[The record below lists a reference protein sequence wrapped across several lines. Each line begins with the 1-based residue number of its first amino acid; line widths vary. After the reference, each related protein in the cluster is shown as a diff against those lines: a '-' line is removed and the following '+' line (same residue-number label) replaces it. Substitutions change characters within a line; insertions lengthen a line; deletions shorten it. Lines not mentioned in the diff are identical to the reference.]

1 MINYTT
7 LLRIISNYK
16 RDIKSLWKKERYKW
30 VAIKHFQNHW
40 DIEAENFADM
50 IKDAISK
57 TDNLLNSGKKYAGG
71 QIILFATE
79 FPQETRN
86 MFRDLYNEQEP
97 YLKRIKQFKLKSYE
111 LFEQHNAA
119 HPTDVNSKTCYQDDN
134 TITIYLWLRF
144 PDKYYIYKY
153 SEYVSVEKT
162 LCDSHNIKKSIGLEP
177 GYTLYNQIRD
187 YLRND
192 QELLDIWRNLRD
204 KDCYNDYEFITGTVD
219 FGFYISR
226 YCKLIVEP
234 SPRYWVFNHNFPDSS
249 EEDRSGLI
257 LNALKYNHA
266 FMQYEYEHQT
276 DSTHLVTQN
285 WAQLIQIREGDY
297 VFLRSENYIYAVG
310 QAIVPRLEPTI
321 EINAQKMISQKRNA
335 PYLSGQYRGVVMFED
350 ADVFYEDFRDG
361 KANNWGQRI
370 DVDAWKYHAPHG
382 ICFKKHILSGSNQA
396 AIREIANKQDGEQ
409 LIKELKQQLGMK
421 YEILNQLENCRNL
434 ILTGAP
440 GTGKTYLAKQIARLL
455 LFGKSDEIELN
466 DAEKEIYKSHV
477 EFVQF
482 HPSYDYSDF
491 VEGLRPFT
499 SDEGST
505 ALGFE
510 RKNGVFKEFCKR
522 AILNAEVGNDNFD
535 EAWAAMVADIT
546 SQDYIDVQLIS
557 GKGMFR
563 VELNEYGTG
572 LANRTYPNNVYEKD
586 QWIVGKSKFFSKD
599 QLKNIYHGRNG
610 VPGGGHDNYRRAIV
624 EHMKQNY
631 GLKEYEQTQIAPK
644 PYIFIIDEI
653 NRGELSKI
661 LGELF
666 YSIDPGYRGVIGR
679 VKTQYQNLIL
689 EDDTFSDGFYVP
701 ENVYILGTMN
711 DIDRSVESMDFAIR
725 RRFTWREIS
734 AVDTQEEMLQLLDK
748 SIREKAK
755 KSMNALNDAILNPDY
770 HLGAA
775 YQIGASYFLKLQHD
789 PNFDNLWKFH
799 LKGVIYEYLR
809 GQRDIDSKL
818 EEIYN
823 AFIAE

>member
-1 MINYTT
+1 
-7 LLRIISNYK
+7 
-16 RDIKSLWKKERYKW
+16 
-30 VAIKHFQNHW
+30 
-40 DIEAENFADM
+40 
-50 IKDAISK
+50 
-57 TDNLLNSGKKYAGG
+57 
-71 QIILFATE
+71 
-79 FPQETRN
+79 
-86 MFRDLYNEQEP
+86 
-97 YLKRIKQFKLKSYE
+97 
-111 LFEQHNAA
+111 
-119 HPTDVNSKTCYQDDN
+119 
-134 TITIYLWLRF
+134 
-144 PDKYYIYKY
+144 
-153 SEYVSVEKT
+153 
-162 LCDSHNIKKSIGLEP
+162 
-177 GYTLYNQIRD
+177 
-187 YLRND
+187 
-192 QELLDIWRNLRD
+192 
-204 KDCYNDYEFITGTVD
+204 
-219 FGFYISR
+219 
-226 YCKLIVEP
+226 
-234 SPRYWVFNHNFPDSS
+234 
-249 EEDRSGLI
+249 
-257 LNALKYNHA
+257 
-266 FMQYEYEHQT
+266 
-276 DSTHLVTQN
+276 
-285 WAQLIQIREGDY
+285 
-297 VFLRSENYIYAVG
+297 
-310 QAIVPRLEPTI
+310 
-321 EINAQKMISQKRNA
+321 
-335 PYLSGQYRGVVMFED
+335 
-350 ADVFYEDFRDG
+350 
-361 KANNWGQRI
+361 
-370 DVDAWKYHAPHG
+370 
-382 ICFKKHILSGSNQA
+382 
-396 AIREIANKQDGEQ
+396 
-409 LIKELKQQLGMK
+409 MK

-491 VEGLRPFT
+491 VEGMRPFT
-499 SDEGST
+499 SDEGSAT
-505 ALGFE
+505 LGFE
-510 RKNGVFKEFCKR
+510 RKDGVFKEFCKR
-522 AILNAEVGNDNFD
+522 AILNAEVENDNFD
-535 EAWAAMVADIT
+535 EAWAAMIADIT

-557 GKGMFR
+557 GKGIFR

-631 GLKEYEQTQIAPK
+631 GLKDYKQTQVAPK

-679 VKTQYQNLIL
+679 VKTQYQNLIA
-689 EDDTFSDGFYVP
+689 EEDTFYDGFYVP

-725 RRFTWREIS
+725 RRFIWREIS
-734 AVDTQEEMLQLLDK
+734 AVDTQGEMLQLLDE

-770 HLGAA
+770 HLGEA

-789 PNFDNLWKFH
+789 SNFDNLWKFH

-809 GQRDIDSKL
+809 GQRDIDTKL
-818 EEIYN
+818 EDIYN

>member
-1 MINYTT
+1 MMNYTT
-7 LLRIISNYK
+7 LQEVISKYK
-16 RDIKSLWKKERYKW
+16 RDIKKHWELERYKW
-30 VAIKHFQNHW
+30 VAIKHFQEHW
-40 DIEAENFADM
+40 DIDAENFAEM
-50 IKDAISK
+50 FRESISK
-57 TDNLLNSGKKYAGG
+57 TYNLLNSSRNFPGA
-71 QIILFATE
+71 QIYDFAKE
-79 FPQETRN
+79 NPEKVRE
-86 MFRDLYNEQEP
+86 MFRLLFHDKTDLY
-97 YLKRIKQFKLKSYE
+97 LRIK
-111 LFEQHNAA
+111 LFQESGKEIFDHHNE
-119 HPTDVNSKTCYQDDN
+119 VNPEVFWKTYYQNDN
-134 TITIYLWLRF
+134 AVTTYLWLRY
-144 PDKYYIYKY
+144 PDKYFIYKY
-153 SEYVSVEKT
+153 SEYTAVEKI
-162 LCDSHNIKKSIGLEP
+162 LCDSHNIKKGAGLKP
-177 GYTLYNQIRD
+177 GYALYEELHKN
-187 YLRND
+187 LRN
-192 QELLDIWRNLRD
+192 EPELIELWNNLLDDN
-204 KDCYNDYEFITGTVD
+204 CYSDPELITGTVD
-219 FGFYISR
+219 LGFYISR
-226 YCKLIVEP
+226 YCKPTEEQ
-234 SPRYWVFNHNFPDSS
+234 SARYWVINHKYS
-249 EEDRSGLI
+249 
-257 LNALKYNHA
+257 NA
-266 FMQYEYEHQT
+266 
-276 DSTHLVTQN
+276 S
-285 WAQLIQIREGDY
+285 AQEMLALREGALRSNSAYMQEEYGHQSGAAVTMNWKLAVQVKRGDY
-297 VFLRSENYIYAVG
+297 IFLRNGDRVYAVG
-310 QAIVPRLEPTI
+310 QAIAPRKEHNI
-321 EINAQKMISQKRNA
+321 ELNAQSIISNNSNY
-335 PYLSGQYRGVVMFED
+335 PYLSGSYTGVIVFED
-350 ADVFYEDFRDG
+350 AEVFYEDLTDG
-361 KANNWGQRI
+361 TANNWGQRF
-370 DVDAWKYHAPHG
+370 DVDAWQYYTPYGVPPIKKYVDSYAQ
-382 ICFKKHILSGSNQA
+382 NT
-396 AIREIANKQDGEQ
+396 IREIAKEDGEQ

-434 ILTGAP
+434 IFTGAP

-491 VEGLRPFT
+491 VEGMRPFT
-499 SDEGST
+499 SDEGSAT
-505 ALGFE
+505 LGFE

-522 AILNAEVGNDNFD
+522 AILNAEVENDNFD
-535 EAWAAMVADIT
+535 EAWAAMIADIT

-631 GLKEYEQTQIAPK
+631 GLKDYEQIQVAPK

-679 VKTQYQNLIL
+679 VKTQYQNLIA
-689 EDDTFSDGFYVP
+689 EEDTFYDGFYVP

-734 AVDTQEEMLQLLDK
+734 AVDTQEEMLQLLDE

-770 HLGAA
+770 HLGEA

-789 PNFDNLWKFH
+789 SNFDNLWKFH

-809 GQRDIDSKL
+809 GQRDIDTKL
-818 EEIYN
+818 EDIYN

>member
-1 MINYTT
+1 MMNYTT
-7 LLRIISNYK
+7 LQEVISKYK
-16 RDIKSLWKKERYKW
+16 RDIKKHWELERYKW
-30 VAIKHFQNHW
+30 VAIKHFQEHW
-40 DIEAENFADM
+40 DIDAENFAEM
-50 IKDAISK
+50 FRESISK
-57 TDNLLNSGKKYAGG
+57 TYNLLNSSRNFPGA
-71 QIILFATE
+71 QIYDFAKE
-79 FPQETRN
+79 NPEKVRE
-86 MFRDLYNEQEP
+86 MFRLLFHDKTDLY
-97 YLKRIKQFKLKSYE
+97 LRIK
-111 LFEQHNAA
+111 LFQESGKEIFDHHNE
-119 HPTDVNSKTCYQDDN
+119 VNPEVFWKTYYQNDN
-134 TITIYLWLRF
+134 AVTTYLWLRY
-144 PDKYYIYKY
+144 PDKYFIYKY
-153 SEYVSVEKT
+153 SEYTAVEKI
-162 LCDSHNIKKSIGLEP
+162 LCDSHNIKKGAGLKP
-177 GYTLYNQIRD
+177 GYALYEELHKN
-187 YLRND
+187 LRN
-192 QELLDIWRNLRD
+192 EPELIELWNNLLDDN
-204 KDCYNDYEFITGTVD
+204 CYSDPELITGTVD
-219 FGFYISR
+219 LGFYISR
-226 YCKLIVEP
+226 YCKPTEEQYA
-234 SPRYWVFNHNFPDSS
+234 RYWVINHKYS
-249 EEDRSGLI
+249 
-257 LNALKYNHA
+257 NA
-266 FMQYEYEHQT
+266 
-276 DSTHLVTQN
+276 S
-285 WAQLIQIREGDY
+285 AQEMLALREGALRSNSAYMQEEYGHQSGAAVTMNWKLAVQVKRGDY
-297 VFLRSENYIYAVG
+297 IFLRNGDRVYAVG
-310 QAIVPRLEPTI
+310 QAIAPRKEHNI
-321 EINAQKMISQKRNA
+321 ELNAQSIISNNSNY
-335 PYLSGQYRGVVMFED
+335 PYLSGSYTGVIVFED
-350 ADVFYEDFRDG
+350 AEVFYEDLTDG
-361 KANNWGQRI
+361 TANNWGQRF
-370 DVDAWKYHAPHG
+370 DVDAWQYYTPYGVPPIKKYVDSYAQ
-382 ICFKKHILSGSNQA
+382 NT
-396 AIREIANKQDGEQ
+396 IREIAKEDGEQ

-434 ILTGAP
+434 IFTGAP

-491 VEGLRPFT
+491 VEGMRPFT
-499 SDEGST
+499 SDEGSAT
-505 ALGFE
+505 LGFE

-522 AILNAEVGNDNFD
+522 AILNAEVENDNFD
-535 EAWAAMVADIT
+535 EAWAAMIADIT

-631 GLKEYEQTQIAPK
+631 GLKDYEQIQVAPK

-679 VKTQYQNLIL
+679 VKTQYQNLIA
-689 EDDTFSDGFYVP
+689 EEDTFYDGFYVP

-734 AVDTQEEMLQLLDK
+734 AVDTQEEMLQLLDE

-770 HLGAA
+770 HLGEA

-789 PNFDNLWKFH
+789 SNFDNLWKFH

-809 GQRDIDSKL
+809 GQRDIDTKL
-818 EEIYN
+818 EDIYN

>member
-1 MINYTT
+1 MMNYAT
-7 LLRIISNYK
+7 LQEVISKYK
-16 RDIKSLWKKERYKW
+16 RDIKKHWELERYKW
-30 VAIKHFQNHW
+30 VAIKHFQDHW
-40 DIEAENFADM
+40 DIEAEDFAEM
-50 IKDAISK
+50 YKASISK
-57 TDNLLNSGKKYAGG
+57 TYNLLNSSMNFPGA
-71 QIILFATE
+71 QIYDFAKE
-79 FPQETRN
+79 KPEGTRD
-86 MFRDLYNEQEP
+86 MFRLLFDESKDVYS
-97 YLKRIKQFKLKSYE
+97 RIAKFKEMGKEILNH
-111 LFEQHNAA
+111 HNKVFTNSIWKTYYQ
-119 HPTDVNSKTCYQDDN
+119 TDNSVT
-134 TITIYLWLRF
+134 TLLWLRY
-144 PDKYYIYKY
+144 PDKYFIYKF
-153 SEYVSVEKT
+153 SEYNVVEEV
-162 LCDSHNIKKSIGLEP
+162 LCESNNVKRGVGLKPGFAMYYELRKHLFADEELKSIWS
-177 GYTLYNQIRD
+177 
-187 YLRND
+187 
-192 QELLDIWRNLRD
+192 ELID
-204 KDCYNDYEFITGTVD
+204 KDCYSDPELITGTVD
-219 FGFYISR
+219 LGFYISR
-226 YCKLIVEP
+226 YFKPAEVRP
-234 SPRYWVFNHNFPDSS
+234 ARYWVINHKFSNASAQ
-249 EEDRSGLI
+249 EMLALRED
-257 LNALKYNHA
+257 ALKSNSAY
-266 FMQYEYEHQT
+266 MQEEYGHQ
-276 DSTHLVTQN
+276 SGAAVTMN
-285 WAQLIQIREGDY
+285 WKLAVQVKKGDY
-297 VFLRSENYIYAVG
+297 IFLRNGDRVYAVG
-310 QAIVPRLEPTI
+310 QAITPRKEHNI
-321 EINAQKMISQKRNA
+321 ELNAQSIIANNKNE
-335 PYLSGQYRGVVMFED
+335 PYLSGSYKGVIVFED
-350 ADVFYEDFRDG
+350 AEVFYEDLTDG
-361 KANNWGQRI
+361 TAENWGQRF
-370 DVDAWKYHAPHG
+370 DVDAWQYYTPYG
-382 ICFKKHILSGSNQA
+382 IPPIKRYVDSYERNT
-396 AIREIANKQDGEQ
+396 IREISKEDGEQ

-491 VEGLRPFT
+491 VEGMRPFT
-499 SDEGST
+499 SDEGSAT
-505 ALGFE
+505 LGFE
-510 RKNGVFKEFCKR
+510 RKDGVFKEFCKR
-522 AILNAEVGNDNFD
+522 AILNAEVENDNFD
-535 EAWAAMVADIT
+535 EVWAAMIADIT

-631 GLKEYEQTQIAPK
+631 GLKDYEQIQVAPK

-679 VKTQYQNLIL
+679 VKTQYQNLIA
-689 EDDTFSDGFYVP
+689 EEDTFYDGFYVP

-734 AVDTQEEMLQLLDK
+734 AVDTQEEMLQLLDE

-770 HLGAA
+770 HLGEA

-789 PNFDNLWKFH
+789 SNFDNLWKFH

-809 GQRDIDSKL
+809 GQRDIDTKL
-818 EEIYN
+818 EDIYN